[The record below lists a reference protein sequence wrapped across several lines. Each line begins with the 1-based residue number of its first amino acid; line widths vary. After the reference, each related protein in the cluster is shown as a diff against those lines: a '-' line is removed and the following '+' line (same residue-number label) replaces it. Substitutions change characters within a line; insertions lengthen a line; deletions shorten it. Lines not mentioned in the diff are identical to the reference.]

1 MPHRS
6 RWISRALA
14 GGVLVALGAT
24 ACTSSTP
31 EAPSTSAGAST
42 AGTSATSPTS
52 TPVETS
58 TASPPS
64 TATSTSASAATTAT
78 ATSTT
83 TPPTSTTTRATPAPS
98 QPTGPVTLLGGLDI
112 AWSVA
117 LLPDGSALVSERNTG
132 RVHHVPKPGTG
143 GDATVVGRLPIFR
156 TEGEGG
162 LLGLAVAAD
171 FDADPVVYAYY
182 TTNSDNRIAALP
194 WRDGRLGEPKVI
206 FSGIP
211 SGRRHDGGRI
221 AFGPDGYLYVGTGEA
236 GDTGLSQN
244 LDSLGGKILRI
255 TKDGDPAPGNPFGGS
270 PVWSYGHRNVQ
281 GLAWDSRKHLWA
293 SEFGQNTWDEL
304 NLIEAGKNYGW
315 PEVEGRQGNPDFVD
329 PVAQWATDDMSPSGI
344 AVGPDGA
351 VYLAALR
358 GESVWRV
365 PVDADGTAGKATRHL
380 NRAYGR
386 IRDIRFVGNRVWITT
401 SNNDHADR
409 LLSLPLS
416 AVGVG

>member
-1 MPHRS
+1 M
-6 RWISRALA
+6 
-14 GGVLVALGAT
+14 ALGAT

-31 EAPSTSAGAST
+31 EAPSTSAGSST
-42 AGTSATSPTS
+42 PGTSATSATS

-64 TATSTSASAATTAT
+64 SSSTSAT
-78 ATSTT
+78 TT
-83 TPPTSTTTRATPAPS
+83 TPPRSTTTRATPPPS

-117 LLPDGSALVSERNTG
+117 VLPDGSALVSERNTG
-132 RVHHVPKPGTG
+132 RVHHVPKPGAG
-143 GDATVVGRLPIFR
+143 GRATVVGRLPIFR
-156 TEGEGG
+156 AEGEGG

-171 FDADPVVYAYY
+171 FATDPVVYAYY
-182 TTNSDNRIAALP
+182 TTNSDNRIAAVP
-194 WRDGRLGEPKVI
+194 WRDGRLGEPEVI

-211 SGRRHDGGRI
+211 SGRRHNGGRI

-255 TKDGDPAPGNPFGGS
+255 TKEGEPAPGNPFGGS

-281 GLAWDSRKHLWA
+281 GLAWDSRKRLWA

-315 PEVEGRQGNPDFVD
+315 PEVEGREGNPDFVD
-329 PVAQWATDDMSPSGI
+329 PVAQWPTDDMSPSGI

-351 VYLAALR
+351 VYMAALR

-365 PVDADGTAGKATRHL
+365 PVHADGTAGKATRHL
-380 NRAYGR
+380 NRTYGR
-386 IRDIRFVGNRVWITT
+386 IRDIHFVGNRVWITT
-401 SNNDHADR
+401 SNNNGADR
-409 LLSLPLS
+409 LISLPLS
-416 AVGVG
+416 AVGAG